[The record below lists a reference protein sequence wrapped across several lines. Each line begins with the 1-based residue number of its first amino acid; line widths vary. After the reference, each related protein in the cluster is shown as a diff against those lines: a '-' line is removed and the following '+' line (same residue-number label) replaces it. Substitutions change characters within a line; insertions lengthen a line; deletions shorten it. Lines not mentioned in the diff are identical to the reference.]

1 LSSVLL
7 LELLKTLQLFLSA
20 AIDAEPA
27 FTRRTHEQIQRPV
40 ASGYITNMVFLRILN
55 IRPGAILAFV

>member
-1 LSSVLL
+1 LLSSVLL

-40 ASGYITNMVFLRILN
+40 ASGYVWLRGEMVLCEFKKT
-55 IRPGAILAFV
+55 